1 MDDMEFNDRVDEII
15 EQVEDELDELDA
27 DLDIE
32 SSAGI
37 LTVNFPNGST
47 VILSRQIASHEI
59 WIAARS
65 GGFHLRY
72 VDSRWICQT
81 TAEALPEMLGRIFS
95 EQLQQ
100 EVTLLSRA

>member
-15 EQVEDELDELDA
+15 EQVEDELDELEA

-32 SSAGI
+32 SSAGV
-37 LTVNFPNGST
+37 LTVKFPDGSA
-47 VILSRQIASHEI
+47 VILSRQAANHEI

-65 GGFHLRY
+65 GGFHLRF
-72 VDSRWICQT
+72 DEGNWHCGT
-81 TAEALPEMLGRIFS
+81 TNETLPVLLGRVFT

-100 EVTLLSRA
+100 PVSLL